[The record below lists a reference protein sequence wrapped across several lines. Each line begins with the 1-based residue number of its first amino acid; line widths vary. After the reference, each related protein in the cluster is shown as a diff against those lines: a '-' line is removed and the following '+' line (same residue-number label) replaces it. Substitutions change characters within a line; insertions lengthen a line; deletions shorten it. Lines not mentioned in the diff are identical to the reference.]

1 MTKLL
6 SARDL
11 LEVVRLGD
19 SPERDNIEVIVSP
32 DTLGRRIYAGTTTKR
47 VRRPVPHH
55 PQSPRRDTVKI
66 ESSALERAQ
75 AQALRRGTSARGN
88 DDRSPPSAE
97 PASPRR
103 PSSAPVAEPARPVAS
118 PLALHAKEPTPAPWD
133 FDNAPTVPPEP
144 GSNAELIAL
153 NQAQTLPP
161 ARSLASPLPAART
174 PLVPPAALPPQEPFL
189 PADRSG
195 AASRKVPKAG
205 WSRPGDS
212 APVSRP
218 APVSLAATARLPID
232 TNSAGFQGG
241 GFALPVPGIP
251 TQPQSPAP
259 PPAQPKSSV
268 ASMFSWVT
276 QRADWAPPPESIAAP
291 TQPSEPPPAL
301 PPLVAAAPIAP
312 PLAPAAPALT
322 TSLTAKL
329 APPAPKPAPL
339 PAVTEAPQEERSLRS
354 EERIALSGEETMVLL
369 NYDPTV
375 KLEVLADRTGLTE
388 FRVSH
393 VVANLRRRGVLDDE
407 PEAEVQRR
415 EEHATLVDMELPPL
429 LQPAA
434 PASAPPPSNRNF
446 DFESHPTLLEMDLA
460 ELSQVSGAEDA
471 TYVDDGA
478 VPVEA
483 RRSEPHSRPLE
494 SPLSTQPLEL
504 DTGPSCA
511 SVAPGAAEDD
521 ADPPEESEPSEKA
534 AATNYLAHFERV
546 LSVLTIDERAR
557 IASLGHGIDLFA
569 LVYDKEPDVF
579 RALWDNINVSNEH
592 ARFAAFHHRTAAG
605 LDVLSQRGEFFKDP
619 QVQRRVLRNPM
630 VSEGLLRRI
639 LLPKRLIEIY
649 KVSLD
654 REAGERTRS
663 SARNLLRNKFAT
675 TDSDDRMEIIWKTEG
690 RALGSLSGLSIDSKT
705 AALICARQIMSVA
718 IVQNF
723 TRFAATPPS
732 VITHFLRQ
740 PLVKRQIHL
749 RNALLKHPN
758 CPSDAK
764 RAF

>member
-1 MTKLL
+1 
-6 SARDL
+6 
-11 LEVVRLGD
+11 
-19 SPERDNIEVIVSP
+19 
-32 DTLGRRIYAGTTTKR
+32 
-47 VRRPVPHH
+47 
-55 PQSPRRDTVKI
+55 
-66 ESSALERAQ
+66 
-75 AQALRRGTSARGN
+75 
-88 DDRSPPSAE
+88 
-97 PASPRR
+97 
-103 PSSAPVAEPARPVAS
+103 
-118 PLALHAKEPTPAPWD
+118 
-133 FDNAPTVPPEP
+133 
-144 GSNAELIAL
+144 
-153 NQAQTLPP
+153 
-161 ARSLASPLPAART
+161 
-174 PLVPPAALPPQEPFL
+174 
-189 PADRSG
+189 
-195 AASRKVPKAG
+195 
-205 WSRPGDS
+205 
-212 APVSRP
+212 
-218 APVSLAATARLPID
+218 
-232 TNSAGFQGG
+232 
-241 GFALPVPGIP
+241 
-251 TQPQSPAP
+251 
-259 PPAQPKSSV
+259 
-268 ASMFSWVT
+268 
-276 QRADWAPPPESIAAP
+276 
-291 TQPSEPPPAL
+291 
-301 PPLVAAAPIAP
+301 
-312 PLAPAAPALT
+312 
-322 TSLTAKL
+322 
-329 APPAPKPAPL
+329 
-339 PAVTEAPQEERSLRS
+339 
-354 EERIALSGEETMVLL
+354 
-369 NYDPTV
+369 
-375 KLEVLADRTGLTE
+375 
-388 FRVSH
+388 
-393 VVANLRRRGVLDDE
+393 
-407 PEAEVQRR
+407 
-415 EEHATLVDMELPPL
+415 
-429 LQPAA
+429 
-434 PASAPPPSNRNF
+434 
-446 DFESHPTLLEMDLA
+446 MDLN

-478 VPVEA
+478 GPVES
-483 RRSEPHSRPLE
+483 RRGEPASRPLDARAA
-494 SPLSTQPLEL
+494 LEV
-504 DTGPSCA
+504 DTGPA
-511 SVAPGAAEDD
+511 SSVPPPAEDD
-521 ADPPEESEPSEKA
+521 ADPPEESAPDEKA

-605 LDVLSQRGEFFKDP
+605 LDVLAQRGEFFKDP